1 MVDANVREWKRQL
14 VEQGL
19 GFNDLR
25 RLFACFYE
33 DDRKVVACNPKH
45 LPLVCYLLIALFGR
59 VGLKTNTLKME
70 AMVFLSG
77 RIKTCLSEGGYCA
90 IMDPE
95 ARESINEQRVRC
107 HLCKYLGAE
116 DV

>member
-59 VGLKTNTLKME
+59 VGFKTNTLKTGVTTLFSE
-70 AMVFLSG
+70 RIRTYLSQDF
-77 RIKTCLSEGGYCA
+77 YCA
-90 IMDPE
+90 TMDPS
-95 ARESINEQRVRC
+95 AREFGRR
-107 HLCKYLGAE
+107 
-116 DV
+116 